1 MKRITPP
8 KKRRYNAT
16 YRLRKKGY
24 RVSLIDKTI
33 YSKEFDSLPR
43 EAFLLREEYGYEIQ
57 KTIT

>member
-1 MKRITPP
+1 MKQIPP
-8 KKRRYNAT
+8 QKKRRYNAT

-24 RVSLIDKTI
+24 RVSLTEKTV

-57 KTIT
+57 GTIL